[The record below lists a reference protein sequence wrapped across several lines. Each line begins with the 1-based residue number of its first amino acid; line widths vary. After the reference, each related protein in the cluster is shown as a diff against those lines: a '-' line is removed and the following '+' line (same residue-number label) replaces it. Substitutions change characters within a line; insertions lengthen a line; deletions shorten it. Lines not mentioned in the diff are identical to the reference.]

1 MHIIS
6 CHNNTDFDALAS
18 MVAASFL
25 YPEALRILPTQL
37 HPAVQEFVSVHWD
50 MLRLHSRKGFDLSP
64 VRQLTVTDTASWERL
79 DNMKALAGQKNLRT
93 IVWDHHPGRGSIA
106 ASELHQEETGAAVT
120 LLLEE
125 MKARDCAFSP
135 VHATLFLLGIYDDTG
150 SLSFPSTTA
159 RDVHMAGFMLEN
171 GADLHVVAAYQD
183 SALDPRHME
192 LFQRMLREARIF
204 SLGSL
209 TIGIASLEAEKGLTM
224 LPTVVHRFKEIQGLD
239 AAFGIFPMGPD
250 KMTVIARSSA
260 RELDLGAMMRRLG
273 GGGHPG
279 AASAMLKGDME
290 SARKQLM
297 NCIHGTKIEEAS
309 VGHLMSPVP
318 ALLLAGNSVR
328 QAADLLRKT
337 GKNALPVV
345 SEENH
350 FLGIL
355 TEKTLAAIRQD
366 RQWEQPVTAMLNR
379 DVPSVAPED
388 SLRQALLLMSRSET
402 GFLPVVKDKKL
413 VAEITRTSIILHMY
427 DF

>member
-18 MVAASFL
+18 MVAASFI

-37 HPAVQEFVSVHWD
+37 QPGVQEFVSVHWD
-50 MLRLHSRKGFDLSP
+50 ILRLQSRKGLDLSH
-64 VRQLTVTDTASWERL
+64 VRQLTVTDTANWERL
-79 DNMKALAGQKNLRT
+79 DNMKTLAGQKDLRT
-93 IVWDHHPGRGSIA
+93 IVWDHHPGRGSIE

-183 SALDPRHME
+183 SALDDRHMA
-192 LFQRMLREARIF
+192 LFQRMLGEAQTI

-209 TIGIASLEAEKGLTM
+209 KIGISSLEVEKGLTM
-224 LPTVVHRFKEIQGLD
+224 LPSVVHQFKDIQGLD
-239 AAFGIFPMGPD
+239 AAFGIFPMGPE
-250 KMTVIARSSA
+250 KMAIIARSSA

-279 AASAMLKGDME
+279 AGSAILKGSLE
-290 SARKQLM
+290 IVHQQVLE
-297 NCIHGTKIEEAS
+297 CIHSTKVDEAS
-309 VGHLMSPVP
+309 VRHLMTPVP
-318 ALLLAGNSVR
+318 VLLSAGNSVR
-328 QAADLLRKT
+328 QAADILKKT
-337 GKNALPVV
+337 GKTALPVV
-345 SEENH
+345 DDENS
-350 FLGIL
+350 FLG
-355 TEKTLAAIRQD
+355 TFSEKTIASIRQD
-366 RQWEQPVTAMLNR
+366 RQWEQRVTAMLNR
-379 DVPSVAPED
+379 DVPSVAPD
-388 SLRQALLLMSRSET
+388 DTLRHALLLMSRSET
-402 GFLPVVKDKKL
+402 GLLPVILKGKL
-413 VAEITRTSIILHMY
+413 AGEITRASIILNMY
-427 DF
+427 SF